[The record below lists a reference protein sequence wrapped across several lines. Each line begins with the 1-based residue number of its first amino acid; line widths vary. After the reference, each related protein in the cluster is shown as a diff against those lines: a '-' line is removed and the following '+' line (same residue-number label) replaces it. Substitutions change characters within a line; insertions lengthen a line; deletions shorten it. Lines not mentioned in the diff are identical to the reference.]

1 MLSAVSREL
10 PNPVHQAVM
19 ADGISTEDVTE
30 ADSGSEAAD
39 VPKPKRIKRGRN
51 LRQLKQGE
59 LAPSSVTWGLLHL
72 NGDVPDF
79 SDLCSLQKL
88 QVDGTLCKG
97 VEMTKSMMELIRKN
111 TLPENEGHAILL
123 CGTLLPH
130 IVEELNAKEQLY

>member
-1 MLSAVSREL
+1 MLPASRQLSRLVLSAASREL

-19 ADGISTEDVTE
+19 ADRISTEDVTE

-39 VPKPKRIKRGRN
+39 VPKPKRIKRDRN
-51 LRQLKQGE
+51 LSQLKQGE

-79 SDLCSLQKL
+79 SELCSLQKL

-97 VEMTKSMMELIRKN
+97 VEMTKSMMELIRPYQKMKGMQFYCVG
-111 TLPENEGHAILL
+111 LH
-123 CGTLLPH
+123 CH
-130 IVEELNAKEQLY
+130 I